1 MIVAVAGAT
10 GRLGSRVVARLAA
23 AGVEVRVLTREPA
36 RARHLAAVASDITVC
51 DVRDRAATRSAVRG
65 ARTLV
70 SAVHGFAGPGRV
82 SPRSVDRDGNANLID
97 AAEAAGADVVLVSI
111 VGAAADSPLELARAK
126 HAAEEHL
133 KASRTAWTI
142 VRATAFVELWAEILE
157 RGIVFGRGENP
168 INFVSVEDVAAAVE
182 RAVLRADQRGRVID
196 VAGPQDLTL
205 NELATLAIEA
215 DGTHK
220 TIRHVPRWLLRLLA
234 PLSRQARAALVMDTA
249 DMTFAAG
256 RSKPRSRPGAT
267 STARCHSASGKAPP
281 SVADYVTPPRP
292 SNGGPADRSGTT
304 TRPERASPCRFGR
317 AAVRPSRGPVRRS
330 RTLAP

>member
-157 RGIVFGRGENP
+157 RGVVFGRGENP

-196 VAGPQDLTL
+196 VAGPENLTL
-205 NELATLAIEA
+205 NDLAALSIEA

-220 TIRHVPRWLLRLLA
+220 TVRHIPRWLLRLLA
-234 PLSRQARAALVMDTA
+234 PLNRQARAALVMDTA

-256 RSKPRSRPGAT
+256 RSKAALPTGRDVHCALSQRT
-267 STARCHSASGKAPP
+267 QQSTAL
-281 SVADYVTPPRP
+281 RP
-292 SNGGPADRSGTT
+292 
-304 TRPERASPCRFGR
+304 
-317 AAVRPSRGPVRRS
+317 
-330 RTLAP
+330 